1 MGVALDLEAKAAVG
15 LGDVEDDDVVGVVL
29 VFAGADFDLLEV
41 AEAVV
46 FGAAGE
52 GYAGVEEVDELGAA
66 GEVVLGDG
74 FPAAPL
80 GGVGDD
86 DGGEVVEFFEA
97 DEFHHKAAGGGAFFG
112 VVADEG
118 DVVDDEEAGALAG
131 GFFDGGE
138 DFLLE
143 VGSDDEFGGNL
154 GAGEVGGED
163 VAVAGGGVGV
173 AHLELFGGEFEVN
186 VEDFFLAG
194 DVLGYLDGEDG
205 FADVA
210 GGEDDGVLVL
220 DDEVVEV
227 HLGVGCE
234 EGFFYPVV
242 GGFDGEETDVTGGFA
257 GFVGFGGDGRAG
269 VSGLL
274 ICRHCLSS
282 FRRVLLRSR
291 HRRRFCGRSG

>member
-1 MGVALDLEAKAAVG
+1 MGVALDLETEAAVG

-97 DEFHHKAAGGGAFFG
+97 DEFHHKTAGGGAFFG

-138 DFLLE
+138 NFLLE
-143 VGSDDEFGGNL
+143 VGPDDEFGGNL

-173 AHLELFGGEFEVN
+173 AHLELFG
-186 VEDFFLAG
+186 
-194 DVLGYLDGEDG
+194 
-205 FADVA
+205 
-210 GGEDDGVLVL
+210 
-220 DDEVVEV
+220 
-227 HLGVGCE
+227 
-234 EGFFYPVV
+234 
-242 GGFDGEETDVTGGFA
+242 
-257 GFVGFGGDGRAG
+257 
-269 VSGLL
+269 
-274 ICRHCLSS
+274 
-282 FRRVLLRSR
+282 
-291 HRRRFCGRSG
+291 